1 MKSALRLVPALVAAL
16 VVAVT
21 AGGAGAAPAAAP
33 QVPRF
38 AVAMH
43 FNVPQPSW
51 ISLYVAED
59 RGFFKKHKVAPKF
72 LYFGG
77 TALALQA
84 VVAGN
89 APVGIAAAGSV
100 LQAIQNGAPIT
111 IVANHIQNDPT
122 GVIVKDPDGTIR
134 SWRDLAG
141 KTIATATTT
150 AELPLLR
157 ATLDRE
163 GLTNSVKLTFVHQTN
178 KCTIVLAGQAD
189 GCSGFNYADY
199 VKFQLFGQKS
209 KFLPFS
215 TPQTPFP
222 GHVIFARNDYL
233 QKYGYAVQRFLAAA
247 VDGTIAAN
255 RDRKGAIA
263 LLQKLDKVDPPEMI
277 AKAVPTVLGLMKSE
291 RTKAQ
296 GWGWMTSEAWQS
308 LNRVLVDGGVLKPG
322 LDVSKVYTN
331 RYLPANRK
339 QWR

>member
-1 MKSALRLVPALVAAL
+1 MKSPLRLVSLVAA
-16 VVAVT
+16 VVAFAV
-21 AGGAGAAPAAAP
+21 AGSSASAAAP
-33 QVPRF
+33 KVPRF

-51 ISLYVAED
+51 ISLYMAEN
-59 RGFFKKHKVAPKF
+59 RGFYKKHKVSPKF

-77 TALALQA
+77 TSLALQA

-89 APVGIAAAGSV
+89 APVGIAAAGPV

-122 GVIVKDPDGTIR
+122 GVIVKNPDGAIR

-150 AELPLLR
+150 AELPLLK

-163 GLTNSVKLTFVHQTN
+163 GLTDDVKLTYVQLAS
-178 KCTIVLAGQAD
+178 KCTIALAGQAD
-189 GCSGFNYADY
+189 GCSGFNYSQY
-199 VKFQLFGQKS
+199 VQFQLFGQKV

-215 TPQTPFP
+215 TPATPFP
-222 GHVIFARNDYL
+222 GYVVFARNDYL
-233 QKYGYAVQRFLAAA
+233 KKYGYAVTRFLAAT

-255 RDRKGAIA
+255 KDRKGAIK
-263 LLQKLDKVDPPEMI
+263 LLQKLDTVDSPELV
-277 AKAVPTVLGLMKSE
+277 ARSVPLVLGLMKSD
-291 RTKAQ
+291 RTKAR
-296 GWGWMTSEAWQS
+296 GWGWMTEDAFGS
-308 LNRVLVDGGVLKPG
+308 LARVLVQGGVLKPG
-322 LDVSKVYTN
+322 LDVSTAYTN
-331 RYLPANRK
+331 RYLPANRM